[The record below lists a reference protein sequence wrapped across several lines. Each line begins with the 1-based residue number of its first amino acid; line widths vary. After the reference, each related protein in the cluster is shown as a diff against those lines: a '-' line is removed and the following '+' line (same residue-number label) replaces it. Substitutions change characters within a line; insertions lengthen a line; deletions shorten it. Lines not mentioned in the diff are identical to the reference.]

1 MVKVLVA
8 QSRLTLCDPWPMWP
22 TRVLCPWNSP
32 GKNTGV
38 GCYSLLQ
45 GIFPTHGLNLGLW
58 SEPAGKPI
66 YSIAASFLIIN
77 NNNMFFL
84 HLKNLFILIDVYLF
98 DNLTFDS
105 IICILWAKKK
115 FANSLWNHFIKV
127 MFILHGPQLL
137 WLEIYVQNYFKMV
150 HKCEI
155 YPLVLSTKYSHL
167 LEKTKQKKL

>member
-1 MVKVLVA
+1 
-8 QSRLTLCDPWPMWP
+8 
-22 TRVLCPWNSP
+22 
-32 GKNTGV
+32 
-38 GCYSLLQ
+38 
-45 GIFPTHGLNLGLW
+45 
-58 SEPAGKPI
+58 
-66 YSIAASFLIIN
+66 
-77 NNNMFFL
+77 MFFL